1 MRRLFL
7 AMILALLVVHGIG
20 SSAGAQAP
28 ASKAPARV
36 PATIVLSDRLPP
48 GSRFV
53 VKRSPASARRD
64 VIVLAPDANEQELSA
79 AIRALLTV
87 RQREGDFPADAK
99 TVRIRP
105 TRSNPAAR
113 PAFPWIGRVLADVNR
128 ADRIEIPE
136 VGSVRA
142 VQIWLPKQ
150 DKPRPAQPN
159 PRG

>member
-1 MRRLFL
+1 MRQFFL
-7 AMILALLVVHGIG
+7 ALIPTLLVVHGIG

-28 ASKAPARV
+28 VSEAFARV

-53 VKRSPASARRD
+53 VKRSPAAARRD
-64 VIVLAPDANEQELSA
+64 IIVLAPDANEQELSA

-87 RQREGDFPADAK
+87 RQREGDVPADAK

-105 TRSNPAAR
+105 TRSALVAR